1 MGSSRSG
8 SSRSASARRRRM
20 QGLEVLEGRQLMA
33 ANIGAYPSLYLP
45 TDLYVRNPVTNV
57 REGSVA
63 AYSLYRPHDV
73 TNALV
78 SNEGKIVTGRDRSGN
93 EWTIT
98 VHGPGKVIVTDT
110 TPNDGALD
118 DDIATIQIVGS
129 NIHSTYVT
137 GSTTAS
143 AFTTTS
149 GTVRFN
155 RLLAADGVRSIQLNG
170 FDLTSMVTPAVT
182 EAPGV
187 FLYGGA
193 QVLEFHDIIGI
204 FDTAT
209 DPTPYQI
216 QIGQPNTPLKVKPSI
231 YLDSIYNSVYN
242 SDSDTIPTE
251 PVTTPWIQF
260 SVNGVVQNFS
270 IVSASQ
276 SALPPNYV
284 TGSQQGTIDVWSGV
298 PNSGPAPA
306 AYQFL
311 YNIVGTTGRTSLQA
325 VGVDNLKVRG
335 SARNFTAQ
343 RDTTPFTSQ
352 NSGLSHLRRAEFG
365 GTADGVAL
373 DVNGPIGKLRF
384 NRGLGDP
391 TGVFTASTET
401 PATDENPET
410 QTILL
415 PATEYGIPAGS
426 TGYPASGLLGGA
438 IRGRQI
444 GSVVAGSAGRSII
457 YAQNPSYVSLQR
469 IGYPSPTSTPDMAIV
484 NSSIT
489 TTGSIDHMN
498 VEGNLLNSAVAT
510 GYDYQAFRQ
519 GLQGA
524 RRPSRIGSYKQ
535 HGDLINSAVSA
546 STQPVNN
553 DFQDG
558 AVFGDGSITGH
569 VSGKAYDTGGRNAL
583 GQFGAGV
590 FARRK
595 VGRLPIAP

>member
-1 MGSSRSG
+1 
-8 SSRSASARRRRM
+8 M

-209 DPTPYQI
+209 NPTPYQI

-284 TGSQQGTIDVWSGV
+284 TGSQQGTVDVWSGV

-444 GSVVAGSAGRSII
+444 GSVVAGSAGRSVI
-457 YAQNPSYVSLQR
+457 YAQSPSYVSLHR
-469 IGYPSPTSTPDMAIV
+469 IGYPTPTSTTDMAIV